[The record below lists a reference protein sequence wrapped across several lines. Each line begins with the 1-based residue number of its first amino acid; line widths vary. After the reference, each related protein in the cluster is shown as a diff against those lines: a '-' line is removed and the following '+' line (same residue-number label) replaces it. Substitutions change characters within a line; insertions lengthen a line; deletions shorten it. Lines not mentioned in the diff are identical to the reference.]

1 MPTLH
6 SCLAIPLELVALD
19 ADTITSVVVDVLDD
33 FSNDYL
39 SHHWIEVCSYGAS
52 TMIGSKTG
60 VLTQLKAKFFRLL
73 LWHCMCHGIELAV
86 AVNQVQVFLDE
97 LYFLYHQSP
106 KCERD

>member
-1 MPTLH
+1 M
-6 SCLAIPLELVALD
+6 I
-19 ADTITSVVVDVLDD
+19 VDVLDG

-60 VLTQLKAKFFRLL
+60 VLTQRKAKFFRLL
-73 LWHCMCHGIELAV
+73 LWHCMSHRIKLAV
-86 AVNQVQVFLDE
+86 GDAIDHISAVNHVKVFLAK
-97 LYFLYHQSP
+97 LHSLYHQSP